1 MQRCLLARAPVAT
14 KSTTE
19 LSFHSSE
26 CSFCALANFRVIYF
40 KLSSS
45 YTTHAFHLSHTI
57 IFPSHSYTS
66 LAAQNEKMGS
76 QWFVGLV
83 ANLKFSSK
91 CSSTLSL
98 YCCVFASD
106 KYIFATYHL
115 FWSVPDQK
123 STIYCPE
130 SILLFWFERVFSS
143 SGCLISFMDGFSCS
157 TSVEGVNY
165 KVVVETFTFYY
176 TYIFSSK
183 RSSVFL
189 S

>member
-1 MQRCLLARAPVAT
+1 
-14 KSTTE
+14 
-19 LSFHSSE
+19 
-26 CSFCALANFRVIYF
+26 
-40 KLSSS
+40 
-45 YTTHAFHLSHTI
+45 
-57 IFPSHSYTS
+57 
-66 LAAQNEKMGS
+66 MGS
-76 QWFVGLV
+76 PWFVGLV

-123 STIYCPE
+123 STIYYCPE

-176 TYIFSSK
+176 TYIYSLAKDQAYFYLRAHTLWALERENFSFQST
-183 RSSVFL
+183 SFL
-189 S
+189 LLKNCILPFST